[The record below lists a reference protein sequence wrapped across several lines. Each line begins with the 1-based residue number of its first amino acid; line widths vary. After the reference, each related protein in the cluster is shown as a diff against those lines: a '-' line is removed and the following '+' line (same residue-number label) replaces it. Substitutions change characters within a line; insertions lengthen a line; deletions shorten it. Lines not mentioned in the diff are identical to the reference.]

1 MTPSFGVKSEMSV
14 QTEPRRAGA
23 VRWEMLKFCRWFTA
37 LVFLCSVAVS
47 ASGPALTELITNG
60 DFETGDFQGWN
71 VDNQAGG
78 SGTFLVASG
87 TITPISGFETA
98 GPAGGTFYGL
108 SDQTGPGAHALSQM
122 FTVPSAADS
131 VLLSFDMFVNDQ
143 SEAGPIV
150 NPAGLDYT
158 AIPNQHARVD
168 ILSADA
174 PAFDTGAGVLRNF
187 YLSVDPGPN
196 PHAYTHYEFDI
207 TDLVGAGGT
216 FRLRFAEVDN
226 QLYLHVGVDNVS
238 VQFAAAGAAPQ
249 RVPVKKYRA
258 VTQ

>member
-1 MTPSFGVKSEMSV
+1 
-14 QTEPRRAGA
+14 
-23 VRWEMLKFCRWFTA
+23 MLKLCRWFFA
-37 LVFLCSVAVS
+37 LAFFCSVAVFAGVS
-47 ASGPALTELITNG
+47 ADVTELITNG

-71 VDNQAGG
+71 IDNQAGG

-87 TITPISGFETA
+87 TTTPISGFPTV
-98 GPAGGTFYGL
+98 GPAGGTFYAL

-122 FTVPSAADS
+122 FTVPSAAAS

-143 SEAGPIV
+143 SGVGPIV

-174 PAFDTGAGVLRNF
+174 PAFDTDAGVLRNF
-187 YLSVDPGPN
+187 YLSVDAGPN

-207 TDLVGAGGT
+207 TDLVGDGGT
-216 FRLRFAEVDN
+216 FRLRFAEADN
-226 QLYLHVGVDNVS
+226 QLWLHMGVDNVS
-238 VQFAAAGAAPQ
+238 IQFVAAGVAPQ
-249 RVPVKKYRA
+249 RVPLKKYRA
-258 VTQ
+258 VAH